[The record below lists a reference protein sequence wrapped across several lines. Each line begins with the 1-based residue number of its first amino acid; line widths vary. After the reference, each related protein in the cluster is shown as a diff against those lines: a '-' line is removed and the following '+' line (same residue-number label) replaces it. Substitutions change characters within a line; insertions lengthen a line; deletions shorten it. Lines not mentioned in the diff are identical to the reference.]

1 LNKKVHQ
8 KGHRNKSLKVD
19 LKKVMTVNLKI
30 RASVENVLGSI
41 KQRMNEAFGQKEL
54 AELPE

>member
-1 LNKKVHQ
+1 
-8 KGHRNKSLKVD
+8 
-19 LKKVMTVNLKI
+19 MTVNLKI